1 MFLAGALSRV
11 PLADVGPPKSC
22 LRPDHEEVCC
32 IELEDVNT
40 AEFLQVSNDG
50 LKNIQCLYDS
60 RRAATRPQ
68 DSCARGM
75 ARNKTRSQTSA
86 EYWTLRDKIGVYN
99 RVLYKGNR
107 VIIPKSLCKEMMI

>member
-50 LKNIQCLYDS
+50 LKNIQCLTI
-60 RRAATRPQ
+60 AGEQ
-68 DSCARGM
+68 LQG
-75 ARNKTRSQTSA
+75 
-86 EYWTLRDKIGVYN
+86 LKIA
-99 RVLYKGNR
+99 VLEGWPETKQEVKHLLNIGHSVTKLESTTGCYTKA
-107 VIIPKSLCKEMMI
+107 IELSSLNHFAKK